1 MRKPTARDHAL
12 SNIVK
17 SVLQLTGRNELIFVD
32 PLVRGDG
39 KKRGSEML
47 GWGVPS
53 DIQLLTP
60 VLIEFL
66 RSKEFIDFWKEAG
79 KGALNALAEHV
90 GGKVVKHLTDQHE
103 RKLDTTKLQLLR
115 EDFSARLEASG
126 FDKQEVTVAGAQL
139 VAVLASHPDWAQA
152 LVTD

>member
-1 MRKPTARDHAL
+1 
-12 SNIVK
+12 
-17 SVLQLTGRNELIFVD
+17 
-32 PLVRGDG
+32 
-39 KKRGSEML
+39 
-47 GWGVPS
+47 
-53 DIQLLTP
+53 
-60 VLIEFL
+60 
-66 RSKEFIDFWKEAG
+66 
-79 KGALNALAEHV
+79 V